1 MKAKG
6 FVQCA
11 VNTGLAGFSLAD
23 SQGKW
28 TGLDVDLCKAI
39 AAAMFGDA
47 EKAKFTPTTAQQRF
61 VALQSGEVDVITRNA
76 TQTLLRD
83 TSLGFNIAGVNF
95 YDGQGFMVPAKSG
108 IKSAKELNGA
118 TICVQ
123 PGTTTELNLA
133 DYFRKNKMTF
143 KPVLIEKLDELLQAY
158 AAGRCDSYTTDASG
172 LAAVRAGQLAGKGE
186 HTILPERI
194 SKEPLG
200 PIVRHGD
207 DQWFDLVKW
216 TLMGM
221 IEAEELGI
229 TSKNVDEMLKSDDP
243 AIKRFLG
250 VTPGYGK
257 AVGVDEKW
265 MYNVIKQIGNYGE
278 SYERN
283 VGANTPLKLE
293 RGQNALWTNGGLM
306 YAIPRNRHFRACASP
321 SRVAASLT
329 PFEPRI
335 CLMRPVE
342 TTSAAILPARSRSR
356 WASWVATIQPVGRSD
371 LDRVGID
378 AAHRPGRATGDQRP
392 ADGDRVVGAAAPHM
406 PGGAR
411 IGRDVGAG
419 DRRRHRL
426 ALAELLEGEHA
437 AGAEIDPERALRPGF
452 SANSNEPRSAP
463 NQPSARRPSANGM
476 PFCVTDGLA
485 VAPRQVEQRRL
496 RGVEPGAGDRLDL
509 GFGDRRQRGL
519 QSLVAGQRLGRDG
532 VRQPPRIDAAEI
544 GDHHDGEIGR
554 RHAQELGAEARPQAA
569 MADGRQAAQLADAT
583 PRR

>member
-1 MKAKG
+1 VLTLASMPASAGQTFDAVKAKG

-11 VNTGLAGFSLAD
+11 VNTGLAGFSMAD

-28 TGLDVDLCKAI
+28 TGLDVDLCRAI
-39 AAAMFGDA
+39 AVAMFGDA
-47 EKAKFTPTTAQQRF
+47 EKSKFTPTTAQQRF

-95 YDGQGFMVPAKSG
+95 YDGQGFMVPTKSG
-108 IKSAKELNGA
+108 LKSAKDLNGA

-172 LAAVRAGQLAGKGE
+172 LAAVRAGQLSGKGE

-221 IEAEELGI
+221 IEAEEMGI

-265 MYNVIKQIGNYGE
+265 MYNIVKQVGNYGE
-278 SYERN
+278 SFERN
-283 VGANTPLKLE
+283 VGVGTALKLE

-306 YAIPRNRHFRACASP
+306 YAIPFR
-321 SRVAASLT
+321 
-329 PFEPRI
+329 
-335 CLMRPVE
+335 
-342 TTSAAILPARSRSR
+342 
-356 WASWVATIQPVGRSD
+356 
-371 LDRVGID
+371 
-378 AAHRPGRATGDQRP
+378 
-392 ADGDRVVGAAAPHM
+392 
-406 PGGAR
+406 
-411 IGRDVGAG
+411 
-419 DRRRHRL
+419 
-426 ALAELLEGEHA
+426 
-437 AGAEIDPERALRPGF
+437 
-452 SANSNEPRSAP
+452 
-463 NQPSARRPSANGM
+463 
-476 PFCVTDGLA
+476 
-485 VAPRQVEQRRL
+485 
-496 RGVEPGAGDRLDL
+496 
-509 GFGDRRQRGL
+509 
-519 QSLVAGQRLGRDG
+519 
-532 VRQPPRIDAAEI
+532 
-544 GDHHDGEIGR
+544 
-554 RHAQELGAEARPQAA
+554 
-569 MADGRQAAQLADAT
+569 
-583 PRR
+583 

>member
-1 MKAKG
+1 MPSRLPAGSPPISGGSRRGQAARLLLHSLCHRTGDFMKFKTVAALAALCVTATLPAAAGQTFDAVKAKG
-6 FVQCA
+6 YVQCA
-11 VNTGLAGFSLAD
+11 VNTGLAGFSFAD
-23 SQGKW
+23 STGKW

-47 EKAKFTPTTAQQRF
+47 EKVKFTPTTAQQRF

-95 YDGQGFMVPAKSG
+95 YDGQGFLVPAKSN
-108 IKSAKELNGA
+108 IKSAKELAGA

-158 AAGRCDSYTTDASG
+158 ASGRCDSYTTDASG
-172 LAAVRAGQLAGKGE
+172 LAAVRAAQLSGKGE

-221 IEAEELGI
+221 IEAEEMGI
-229 TSKNVDEMLKSDDP
+229 SQANVDEMLKSDDP

-265 MYNVIKQIGNYGE
+265 MYNIVKQVGNYGD
-278 SYERN
+278 SFERN
-283 VGANTPLKLE
+283 VGARTPLKLE

-306 YAIPRNRHFRACASP
+306 YAIPFR
-321 SRVAASLT
+321 
-329 PFEPRI
+329 
-335 CLMRPVE
+335 
-342 TTSAAILPARSRSR
+342 
-356 WASWVATIQPVGRSD
+356 
-371 LDRVGID
+371 
-378 AAHRPGRATGDQRP
+378 
-392 ADGDRVVGAAAPHM
+392 
-406 PGGAR
+406 
-411 IGRDVGAG
+411 
-419 DRRRHRL
+419 
-426 ALAELLEGEHA
+426 
-437 AGAEIDPERALRPGF
+437 
-452 SANSNEPRSAP
+452 
-463 NQPSARRPSANGM
+463 
-476 PFCVTDGLA
+476 
-485 VAPRQVEQRRL
+485 
-496 RGVEPGAGDRLDL
+496 
-509 GFGDRRQRGL
+509 
-519 QSLVAGQRLGRDG
+519 
-532 VRQPPRIDAAEI
+532 
-544 GDHHDGEIGR
+544 
-554 RHAQELGAEARPQAA
+554 
-569 MADGRQAAQLADAT
+569 
-583 PRR
+583 